1 MIYKHVLLCAAALSV
16 AAPLYS
22 YAEPLDVKLGAWE
35 MTTTTSTEVK
45 SLPTE
50 TLDKLSDAQRAR
62 IESARQ
68 ARAGV
73 PTTSVSKQ
81 CITQADLDR
90 DSVIKSAA
98 DARCRRTIISKSA
111 HSVEIEQACTSPQAS
126 TSTIIINAESPEI
139 ILTHIATT
147 KAGLR
152 GQVRVDIKG
161 RWLGTS
167 CAGITTGG

>member
-1 MIYKHVLLCAAALSV
+1 MITKHVLLCAAALSV
-16 AAPLYS
+16 AAPLCS
-22 YAEPLDVKLGAWE
+22 RAETLDVKLGAWE

-50 TLDKLSDAQRAR
+50 TLDKLSEAQRAR

-73 PTTSVSKQ
+73 PTTSVSQ
-81 CITQADLDR
+81 DCITQADLDQ

-111 HSVEIEQACTSPQAS
+111 RSIEIEQTCTAPQAS
-126 TSTIIINAESPEI
+126 TSNVIINAESPEI
-139 ILTHIATT
+139 ILAHMATT
-147 KAGLR
+147 KAGSR

-167 CAGITTGG
+167 CAGITAGG